1 MFALRPHQAENLQ
14 QMREQL
20 RTHRS
25 VLLAAE
31 CGYGKG
37 VITTHI
43 IDGARK
49 KGRHVLFM
57 VYGKDRV
64 NDMDERVTNLGIEHG
79 VLMGSKRRERWH
91 PVQVAS
97 VNTLHRMQHKPLGD
111 LIVIDE
117 AHLGLSPT
125 FREVLDCYGNAKII
139 GLTATPM
146 LGNGRALGVK
156 SGGIFESMVKGPGVK
171 QLIKEK
177 SLVGSVVIAPNPPAD
192 LAGLKKKK
200 SGEFDEEQGAA
211 ICDTSK
217 VIGDI
222 VDHWEKY
229 SSDRK
234 TVAFGFNQKHAFDIA
249 ESFRARGHN
258 FAYVDANTPDGD
270 IHTPGTRKFIWHQYD
285 TGDLVGVAA
294 VGVISIGW
302 DHSAA
307 KCLLLCSKTA
317 SFPLYRQRLG
327 RGSRPHPGFDHFRIH
342 DHTGNL
348 FEFQDKGAFFESE
361 IDWQLDGDPIK
372 LSEEDKARRVYTCKT
387 EVRIPE
393 DGVPPGFTGPVENG
407 WLLPCMQPFSP
418 GPKRCPNCGIP
429 LISNTKEIEVEA
441 GELQEITQE
450 MREAAE
456 AKIRAENKRKA
467 EYLDLVRLAKQKQY
481 RSGYSQ
487 IVFKSKYGYWPP
499 QGWKADVEF
508 ILNEPSERKA
518 SLDLRAEGSSHR

>member
-1 MFALRPHQAENLQ
+1 MYTLRPHQADNLQ
-14 QMREQL
+14 QLREAL
-20 RTHRS
+20 RSHRS

-43 IDGARK
+43 IDGARR
-49 KGRHVLFM
+49 KGKHVLFT

-79 VLMGSKRRERWH
+79 VLMGSRRRERWH

-97 VNTLHRMQHKPLGD
+97 VSTLHKMQHKPPAD

-125 FREVLDCYGNAKII
+125 FREVLDQYSSAKII

-156 SGGIFESMVKGPGVK
+156 SGGIFESMVKGPSVK
-171 QLIKEK
+171 QLIREGN
-177 SLVGSVVIAPNPPAD
+177 LVGSVVIAPSPPSD
-192 LAGLKKKK
+192 LAGLRKKKT
-200 SGEFDEEQGAA
+200 GEFDEEQGAA

-222 VDHWEKY
+222 VDHWERY

-285 TGDLVGVAA
+285 HGDLVGVAA

-302 DHSAA
+302 DHSVA

-327 RGSRPHPGFDHFRIH
+327 RGSRPHPGFDNFRIH

-372 LSEEDKARRVYTCKT
+372 LSEEDKSRKVYTCKNAV
-387 EVRIPE
+387 EIS
-393 DGVPPGFTGPVENG
+393 DLGVHPGFRGPVDKG
-407 WLLPCMQPFSP
+407 WMLPCLQPFSP
-418 GPKRCPNCGIP
+418 GPKQCPNCGIP
-429 LISNTKEIEVEA
+429 LVVNTKEIAVEE

-456 AKIRAENKRKA
+456 ANIRAESKRKA
-467 EYLDLVRLAKQKQY
+467 EYLDLVRLAKQRGYK
-481 RSGYSQ
+481 SGYALV
-487 IVFKSKYGYWPP
+487 VFRSKFGHFPP
-499 QGWKADVEF
+499 KGWKAECEA
-508 ILNEPSERKA
+508 IA
-518 SLDLRAEGSSHR
+518 